1 MKNEVS
7 NLINHIRKIKQMRQV
22 THSSVGFQGVEKG
35 TSAQPKSSAKDFM
48 QELKD
53 AISSGD
59 DSIWRMWR

>member
-7 NLINHIRKIKQMRQV
+7 NINHIRKIKQMRQV
-22 THSSVGFQGVEKG
+22 THSSVDFQGIEKDVG
-35 TSAQPKSSAKDFM
+35 PQPKSSGKDFM